1 MKIYIAFTLINTD
14 QIRYVSKRL
23 LISHMS
29 AKFCDAPRSLET
41 D

>member
-23 LISHMS
+23 ISHMS